1 MRVLGWV
8 SGRWGSGRRM
18 AVAST
23 LGMAL
28 ALSVGLPL
36 RAEGWIADSAQHPA
50 AAKAANPGHLL
61 LDVSVMDAQGK
72 PVTGL
77 SPFDFVVTEDG
88 ALQKV
93 IAMQQ
98 GGLKTES
105 ATPAQMVIV
114 LDAVNCTFEKMQL
127 ERQDVAEFLRRNGG
141 KLAVPTRVVMLNDV
155 KMLEWPTATTDGN
168 ALAKYIEQTP
178 NPVQTLRFQAGYYG
192 ELDRAMWS
200 MDQMYKLAH
209 EEATVPGRKLVVWIS
224 HGWHPLARD
233 YLAMDERDLK
243 RDFNLDVGLTNALL
257 QARIALVSID
267 PILALPGENPNY
279 YQAFLKP
286 VETWQQVDTPNL
298 MLQVLALHTGGMVL
312 NQSTDIQGE
321 IERAMRLLDGWYTLV
336 YSPRL
341 PQGTVPPFRAI
352 QVKLAPKAATDAGK
366 MVIRGPL
373 GYYAM
378 SAQER

>member
-1 MRVLGWV
+1 MREMILRGKSGW
-8 SGRWGSGRRM
+8 GRALVM
-18 AVAST
+18 AVVLLA
-23 LGMAL
+23 AL
-28 ALSVGLPL
+28 AGTSRGWA
-36 RAEGWIADSAQHPA
+36 AEPMAVTDTAQNA
-50 AAKAANPGHLL
+50 TGVANTGHLL
-61 LDVSVMDAQGK
+61 LDVSVMNAQGQ

-77 SPFDFVVTEDG
+77 NPLDFLVTEDG

-141 KLAVPTRVVMLNDV
+141 KLVVPTRVVMLNDT

-178 NPVQTLRFQAGYYG
+178 NPVHSLRFQAGYYG

-209 EEATVPGRKLVVWIS
+209 EEAAVPGRKLMVWIS
-224 HGWHPLARD
+224 HGWHPLSRD

-243 RDFNLDVGLTNALL
+243 QDFNLDVGLTNALL

-267 PILALPGENPNY
+267 PILALPGENLNY

-286 VETWQQVDTPNL
+286 VEKWEQVDTPDL

-321 IERAMRLLDGWYTLV
+321 IDRAMQLLNGWYTLV

-352 QVKLAPKAATDAGK
+352 NVKLKPDATPDAEK
-366 MVIRGPL
+366 LVVRGPQ

-378 SAQER
+378 SAKN

>member
-1 MRVLGWV
+1 MREMSRSW
-8 SGRWGSGRRM
+8 GRWM
-18 AVAST
+18 ALAMA
-23 LGMAL
+23 GMAL
-28 ALSVGLPL
+28 ASVAAS
-36 RAEGWIADSAQHPA
+36 RAEAADA
-50 AAKAANPGHLL
+50 AAKTPGAKPAGHLL
-61 LDVSVMDAQGK
+61 LDVSVTNAQGK

-77 SPFDFVVTEDG
+77 NPLDFDVTEDG

-93 IAMQQ
+93 LAMQQ
-98 GGLKTES
+98 GGLMTQS

-127 ERQDVAEFLRRNGG
+127 ERQDVADFLRRNGG
-141 KLAVPTRVVMLNDV
+141 KLAVPTRVVMLNDT

-178 NPVQTLRFQAGYYG
+178 NPVHTLRFAAGYYG
-192 ELDRAMWS
+192 EMDRAMWS
-200 MDQMYKLAH
+200 MGEMYKLAH
-209 EEATVPGRKLVVWIS
+209 EEAMVPGRKLMVWIS
-224 HGWHPLARD
+224 HGWHPLSRD
-233 YLAMDERDLK
+233 YLAMDTRDLK

-267 PILALPGENPNY
+267 PILELPGENLDY

-286 VETWQQVDTPNL
+286 VEKWEQVDTPNL
-298 MLQVLALHTGGMVL
+298 LLQVLALHTGGMVL

-321 IERAMRLLDGWYTLV
+321 IGKAMQLLNGWYTLV

-352 QVKLAPKAATDAGK
+352 NVKLHPNATADAQK
-366 MVIRGPL
+366 LVVRGPL

-378 SAQER
+378 SVKEEKPMTR